1 MTLRIVLV
9 EDHTSL
15 RQALAAVIGMQEDLV
30 VAAEIAEADDPL
42 VDALPPADVVVVD
55 LDLPGGDGIDVIA
68 RVRARVNE
76 PTGQP
81 PACVVL
87 TGLTDD
93 RELGRAIEAGASA
106 VLHKSTP
113 MPEVLDVIRRVGH
126 GETVLSAADTS
137 RRLQA
142 LAKDREQ
149 RWEGRLLAERLT
161 PRELEILQLLVHGL
175 GNEAIAAELVLS
187 PATVQT
193 HVRNLM
199 GRLDAGS
206 RLEAVALG
214 LRLGLVDP
222 PPGPDGR

>member
-1 MTLRIVLV
+1 VTLRIVLV

-15 RQALAAVIGMQEDLV
+15 RQALAAVISMQEDLV

-42 VDALPPADVVVVD
+42 IDALPPADVVVVD

-68 RVRARVNE
+68 RVRA
-76 PTGQP
+76 TAGA

-113 MPEVLDVIRRVGH
+113 MPDLLEVIRRVSG
-126 GETVLSAADTS
+126 GETVLSVEDTA

-142 LAKDREQ
+142 LARDREQ
-149 RWEGRLLAERLT
+149 RWEGRLMAERLT
-161 PRELEILQLLVHGL
+161 PRELEILQLLVHGM

-187 PATVQT
+187 PSTVQT

-199 GRLDAGS
+199 GRLSAGS

-222 PPGPDGR
+222 PPGPDRR

>member
-30 VAAEIAEADDPL
+30 VAAEIAEGDDPL
-42 VDALPPADVVVVD
+42 IDALPPADVVVVD

-68 RVRARVNE
+68 RVRA
-76 PTGQP
+76 TADA

-113 MPEVLDVIRRVGH
+113 MP
-126 GETVLSAADTS
+126 
-137 RRLQA
+137 
-142 LAKDREQ
+142 
-149 RWEGRLLAERLT
+149 
-161 PRELEILQLLVHGL
+161 
-175 GNEAIAAELVLS
+175 
-187 PATVQT
+187 
-193 HVRNLM
+193 
-199 GRLDAGS
+199 
-206 RLEAVALG
+206 
-214 LRLGLVDP
+214 
-222 PPGPDGR
+222 

>member
-42 VDALPPADVVVVD
+42 IDALPPADVVVVD

-68 RVRARVNE
+68 RVRTTDDA
-76 PTGQP
+76 

-113 MPEVLDVIRRVGH
+113 MPELLDVIRRVAR
-126 GETVLSAADTS
+126 GETVLSPADTS

-199 GRLDAGS
+199 GRLSAGS